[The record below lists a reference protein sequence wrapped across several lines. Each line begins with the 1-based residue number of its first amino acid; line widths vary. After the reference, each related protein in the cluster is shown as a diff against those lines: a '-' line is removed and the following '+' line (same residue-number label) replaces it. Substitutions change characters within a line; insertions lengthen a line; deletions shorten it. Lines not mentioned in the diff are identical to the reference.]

1 MSDLLALVRRHEGF
15 RAKPYRDTTGHL
27 SIGFGR
33 NLDDVGITYEE
44 ATQLLQNDISRT
56 SRALRYALP
65 WVVKMDSVRAAALID
80 MAFMGV
86 GTLLTFKKFLAA
98 LQAGDY
104 ETAAKEMLDSLWAR
118 QVKGR
123 AVELAAMIRTG
134 EYSEGDPG

>member
-1 MSDLLALVRRHEGF
+1 MSGDLIALLRRHEGF
-15 RAKPYRDTTGHL
+15 RPKPYRDTTGHL

-56 SRALRYALP
+56 SRSLRHALP
-65 WVVKMDSVRAAALID
+65 WVTKLDAVRAAALID

-86 GTLLTFKKFLAA
+86 ATLLTFKKFLAA
-98 LQAGDY
+98 LETGDY
-104 ETAAKEMLDSLWAR
+104 DTAADEMLDSRWAA

-123 AVELAAMIRTG
+123 AVELALMIRTG
-134 EYSEGDPG
+134 RYDNGP

>member
-1 MSDLLALVRRHEGF
+1 MNDLLALLRKHEGF

-33 NLDDVGITYEE
+33 NLDDVGISYEE

-65 WVVKMDSVRAAALID
+65 WVTKLDAVRAAALID

-98 LQAGDY
+98 LEAGDY

-118 QVKGR
+118 QVGAR
-123 AVELAAMIRTG
+123 ARELADMIRTG
-134 EYSEGDPG
+134 RYGDGA